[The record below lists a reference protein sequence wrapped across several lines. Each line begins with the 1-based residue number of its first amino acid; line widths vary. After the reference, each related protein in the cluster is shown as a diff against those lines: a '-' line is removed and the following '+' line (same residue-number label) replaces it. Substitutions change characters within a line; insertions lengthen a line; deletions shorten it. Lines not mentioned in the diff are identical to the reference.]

1 MKYCYKDNCP
11 ENTEEDESVSKSI
24 YKICISGFPYFKID
38 IQNYVNFCSIY
49 ELLDKSCIINYKI
62 GNYLGNISSNV
73 ETIIYNESL
82 LQNEQIIILGNNIVY
97 EIITSY
103 IDINKRNIYN
113 LSYINFGEC
122 ENLLKE
128 FYNIDYL
135 LIFKYEV

>member
-62 GNYLGNISSNV
+62 GNYLGNISRNV
-73 ETIIYNESL
+73 ETIIFNESL
-82 LQNEQIIILGNNIVY
+82 LQNEQIIIFVNNIVY

-122 ENLLKE
+122 ENLLKTSIPFSE
-128 FYNIDYL
+128 KL
-135 LIFKYEV
+135 LYKSKK